1 MNSRIYEYLL
11 AIEEEQNLSRAA
23 ARCWLSQPALS
34 QQLKSYEKK
43 LGFPVFERSRSA
55 MRPTSRGKIVLE
67 TARQI
72 IKTEQELQESLE
84 SLKQTALQNVH
95 IYIEDTMRNMFLRD
109 IWPQV
114 LKTYP
119 QARLTLTAGDCENA
133 LQFLENHS
141 ADLLILTTQEIF
153 PQHYIQKPFH
163 KDQYLLAADPSHYSE
178 AELIKK
184 MDKKGDWKHD
194 TVFVKENYSIYPSL
208 QQKAMSEIGLD
219 AAHLYPASTYQN
231 AARLCSTKKGLSVLP
246 ESLFH
251 IIKTDLLQIRLPV
264 PFIATSLLVWK
275 EEQAFN
281 PLYHLIGE
289 LLEQKY
295 QALQNA

>member
-23 ARCWLSQPALS
+23 VRCWLSQPALS
-34 QQLKSYEKK
+34 QQLKSFEEK
-43 LGFPVFERSRSA
+43 LGFPVFERSKTS
-55 MRPTSRGKIVLE
+55 MTPTRHGKIVLE

-72 IKTEQELQESLE
+72 IKTEQELQESLN
-84 SLKQTALQNVH
+84 SLKQTALQTVH
-95 IYIEDTMRNMFLRD
+95 IYIEYTMRNMFLRN

-114 LKTYP
+114 LKVYP

-133 LQFLENHS
+133 LQFLENNS
-141 ADLLILTTQEIF
+141 ADLLVLTTQETF
-153 PQHYIQKPFH
+153 PQYYIQKPFH
-163 KDQYLLAADPSHYSE
+163 QEQYLLAADSSRYSK
-178 AELIKK
+178 AELQKK
-184 MDKKGDWKHD
+184 MDKKGDWQHD
-194 TVFVKENYSIYPSL
+194 IVLVKENYSIYPSL
-208 QQKAMSEIGLD
+208 QQKAMAEIGLD
-219 AAHLYPASTYQN
+219 AARSYPVSTYQN

-251 IIKTDLLQIRLPV
+251 VIKTDLLLIRLPV

-281 PLYHLIGE
+281 PLYHLIGD
-289 LLEQKY
+289 LLERKY
-295 QALQNA
+295 QALKNT